1 MILKSKKPDLSGEHA
16 YYKFS
21 LTNNSLFVLDELT
34 NRDFYH
40 SIRSD
45 KRPQSVKPDDC
56 LYENEGRISITFRE
70 INTFQSDNFIFGQGS
85 PYKTLEEAQL
95 NNSTSSSTEEL
106 VDEELKM
113 LKCFSQENHMTNE
126 EFDWNTI
133 YGNGFSV
140 IDLRHLNK

>member
-1 MILKSKKPDLSGEHA
+1 MILKSKKPDISGEHT

-21 LTNNSLFVLDELT
+21 LTNDSLFVLDELT

-70 INTFQSDNFIFGQGS
+70 ISTLKIFIRFFCS
-85 PYKTLEEAQL
+85 
-95 NNSTSSSTEEL
+95 
-106 VDEELKM
+106 
-113 LKCFSQENHMTNE
+113 
-126 EFDWNTI
+126 I
-133 YGNGFSV
+133 
-140 IDLRHLNK
+140 